1 MNQSLGARIDG
12 GVYEMK
18 KSITMAIAVCASLSA
33 CNLTTSSNNP
43 TREGY
48 NNNLSPHEHA
58 FNLTSEEVRYGSLS
72 ERYEVRDGDCGG
84 SDCTNPRY
92 RSEISLSKKNTKARL
107 DQDIWYGWSFFNKN
121 ILSSSTK
128 WNLMFVL
135 GQWKMG
141 GDNPP
146 IFKLVQIG
154 AREGNW
160 GGCDK
165 KICNRNFSRDDVV
178 IQLDDMKEKYSWG
191 RKENW
196 GLICKLFNIEDSIG
210 TWVDIVV
217 NTNFSTKNDGYLKV
231 WINGEQKCDYKGQ
244 VVTLKTKR
252 FYPGPNHRRGI
263 YVSYTK
269 RWDKIRPHLTK
280 PTAIAYYDEFRSGKK
295 REDVDITMIE
305 RRGGKA
311 LD

>member
-1 MNQSLGARIDG
+1 
-12 GVYEMK
+12 
-18 KSITMAIAVCASLSA
+18 
-33 CNLTTSSNNP
+33 
-43 TREGY
+43 
-48 NNNLSPHEHA
+48 
-58 FNLTSEEVRYGSLS
+58 
-72 ERYEVRDGDCGG
+72 
-84 SDCTNPRY
+84 
-92 RSEISLSKKNTKARL
+92 
-107 DQDIWYGWSFFNKN
+107 
-121 ILSSSTK
+121 
-128 WNLMFVL
+128 MFVL

-160 GGCDK
+160 GG
-165 KICNRNFSRDDVV
+165 
-178 IQLDDMKEKYSWG
+178 
-191 RKENW
+191 
-196 GLICKLFNIEDSIG
+196 
-210 TWVDIVV
+210 
-217 NTNFSTKNDGYLKV
+217 
-231 WINGEQKCDYKGQ
+231 CDYKGQ